1 MHRKRDPAKQREY
14 AQRHY
19 RKNRA
24 AMIARTK
31 VQKAENRK
39 AVQSWLLE
47 YLLRTPC
54 VDCGEADP
62 VVLEFDHQG
71 GKDFEI
77 GGVVRLNI
85 SVKRLEI
92 EVAKCQVRCANCH
105 RRKTYKERGLSH
117 RG

>member
-47 YLLRTPC
+47 YLLRNPC
-54 VDCGEADP
+54 VDCGETDP
-62 VVLEFDHQG
+62 VVLEFDHQT

-77 GGVVRLNI
+77 GGVVRRNI
-85 SVKRLEI
+85 SVRRLAI
-92 EVAKCQVRCANCH
+92 EVAKCHVRCANCH
-105 RRKTYKERGLSH
+105 RRKTYRERGLSH